1 MLIQKNHQV
10 TREDSKG
17 ERKEQKNSKRATK
30 QPIGSKNIA
39 ISN

>member
-17 ERKEQKNSKRATK
+17 ERKEQKNYKAENNLKR
-30 QPIGSKNIA
+30 
-39 ISN
+39 